1 MRRFLSG
8 SLILAFLAC
17 SASAQDVRKIK
28 PTVAKEPHYASKSQ
42 WYCLLL
48 FGPEAKAKVWLILDG
63 DKLYVDRNGN
73 GDLTEPGESFTRA
86 PGDDFFRI
94 PDLAIGD
101 AKKKYADLR
110 VNWRPTGITAR
121 GEFHL
126 HVILRVNDH
135 EQVAIVPAKAEKAA
149 KATLLHFD
157 GPLKPYFQIEPFKP
171 QEHFTRGKEQLL
183 GVRLATT
190 HPGVEWVNV
199 SSEKGIPADVHPV
212 VEIVFPGKVS
222 DAKRTTIRVQ
232 LKHRC

>member
-1 MRRFLSG
+1 MRRFLSW
-8 SLILAFLAC
+8 SLMLTLLAC
-17 SASAQDVRKIK
+17 SANGQDVGKIDR
-28 PTVAKEPHYASKSQ
+28 TVAKEPHYTTKSP
-42 WYCLLL
+42 WYCLLV
-48 FGPEAKAKVWLILDG
+48 FGPEAKARVWLVLDG

-73 GDLTEPGESFTRA
+73 GDLTEAGECLTRA
-86 PGDDFFRI
+86 PDDDFFRV
-94 PDLAIGD
+94 PDLALRD
-101 AKKKYADLR
+101 SKNKYSDLR

-135 EQVAIVPAKAEKAA
+135 EQVAIVPAKAENPA

-171 QEHFTRGKEQLL
+171 QEHLTRGKVHVL

-190 HPGVEWVNV
+190 YPGVEWVNV
-199 SSEKGIPADVHPV
+199 SSEKGIPADVHPL
-212 VEIVFPGKVS
+212 VEMVFPGKAP
-222 DAKRTTIRVQ
+222 DAKPTTIKVQ